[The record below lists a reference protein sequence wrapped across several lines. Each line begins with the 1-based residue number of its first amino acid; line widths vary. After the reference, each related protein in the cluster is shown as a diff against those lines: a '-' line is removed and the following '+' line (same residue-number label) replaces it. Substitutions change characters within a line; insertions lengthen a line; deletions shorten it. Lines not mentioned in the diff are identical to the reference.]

1 MSQSTRFLPALA
13 VLLAVCTG
21 AARADE
27 APLLTGIRQLT
38 HEGAR
43 SGEGYFS
50 ADGRQMIFQSER
62 EAGNPFYQMYLM
74 DLATGAVRRVSPG
87 VGKTTCGWIHP
98 AGRKVMFAST
108 QADPEARAKQDK
120 ELAERASGEKRR
132 YAWDYDPE
140 YELVEFDLV
149 DGKWKHLTNALGY
162 DAEGAYS
169 PDGTRIVFAS
179 NRDAYARE
187 LSPDDKKIF
196 EKDKSYFMD
205 IYVMKADGGDV
216 KRLTRA
222 PGYDGGPFFSADGG
236 KIAWRR
242 FSEDG
247 SKSEILTMNA
257 DGTGE
262 RQLTR
267 DGVVSWAPFFHP
279 SGDYLIFSAN
289 KEGFGNFELYIVDAE
304 GTREPVRVTDSKG
317 FDGLPAFAPDGTRL
331 AWSSARAPNGKPQI
345 FLADWNDAEA
355 RRLLG
360 IEKTWPPRPA
370 LPLTLPV
377 KEDPEARRHVEALAA
392 ESLEGRLT
400 GTPGE
405 VKATDY
411 VARAFED
418 LGLEPAGDDGT
429 WFQPFAF
436 TAGVSLGAGNR
447 LAVKGADL
455 PAPIV
460 DKTWRPLAFSMPGEV
475 KATPVVFAGY
485 GIEAPADGTQ
495 AAYDSFA
502 GLDVQGKWVLVLR
515 DLPQDLDPARKQ
527 HLLRYSELPY
537 KAATAKRHGAA
548 GLIVAPAPGVPYK
561 DPLVRLA
568 YDPAGG
574 ISALAALALDGPSSE
589 ALIKTAGVDAADL
602 AARLDKG
609 EEVPGFALPAVITI
623 AAAIDIQRETRTG
636 RNVLARLRTGAAPS
650 APMVVMGAHVD
661 HLGRGE
667 LSNSLAREDEKGQVH
682 AGADDN
688 ASGVAAMLAAARRL
702 TLQHR
707 AGTLPARRDI
717 LFAAWSGEELGVLGS
732 NHFVTQ
738 VAKETNPSSRFAA
751 YLNMDMVG
759 RLRERLSLMGIGSS
773 PVWRGLAERHSLP
786 LGLALELK
794 DDAYLPTDATPF
806 YIKGVPI
813 LQAFTGVHGEY
824 HTPRDKPELVDNM
837 GLTAISRFM
846 ERIARDLALSGDA
859 PAYLTQ
865 EKPKGEAGRKRTN
878 VYLGTIPDYAREGMK
893 GVHVSGVAKG
903 GPAEAAGLKE
913 GDVIQRLGG
922 SDIASL
928 YDYVAALNSLKV
940 GEPTEMIVERAGSPV
955 TLTVVPG
962 ARE

>member
-1 MSQSTRFLPALA
+1 MAWRSLAAAL
-13 VLLAVCTG
+13 LLAGPG
-21 AARADE
+21 ASALADE
-27 APLLTGIRQLT
+27 AALLGGIRQLT
-38 HEGAR
+38 YDGAR

-74 DLATGAVRRVSPG
+74 DLATGSVRRVSPG
-87 VGKTTCGWIHP
+87 LGKTTCGWIHP
-98 AGRKVMFAST
+98 GGRKVMFAST

-120 ELAERASGEKRR
+120 ELAERASGQTRR

-140 YELVEFDLV
+140 YELVEFDLASA
-149 DGKWKHLTNALGY
+149 KWKHLTNALGY

-179 NRDAYARE
+179 NRDAYSRE
-187 LSPDDKKIF
+187 LSPGEKAIF
-196 EKDKSYFMD
+196 DKDKSYFMD
-205 IYVMKADGGDV
+205 IYVMNADGSGV
-216 KRLTRA
+216 QRLTGA
-222 PGYDGGPFFSADGG
+222 PGYDGGPFFSADSK
-236 KIAWRR
+236 KITWRR

-247 SKSEILTMNA
+247 SKSEIFTMNA

-262 RQLTR
+262 KQLTR

-279 SGDYLIFSAN
+279 SGDYLIFGAN

-304 GTREPVRVTDSKG
+304 GNHAPVRVTDSKG
-317 FDGLPAFAPDGTRL
+317 FDGLPAFAPDGVRL
-331 AWSSARAPNGKPQI
+331 AWSSARTPNGKPQI

-360 IEKTWPPRPA
+360 IAKAWQPKPSLPLA
-370 LPLTLPV
+370 LPV
-377 KEDPEARRHVEALAA
+377 REDAEARRHVTVLASEAF
-392 ESLEGRLT
+392 EGRLA

-405 VKATDY
+405 VMATDY
-411 VARAFED
+411 VAKVFAD

-436 TAGVSLGAGNR
+436 TAGVSLGPGNR
-447 LAVKGADL
+447 LEAKGADL
-455 PAPIV
+455 PAQAI

-475 KATPVVFAGY
+475 KAAPVAFAGY
-485 GIEAPADGTQ
+485 GIEAPADGPQ
-495 AAYDSFA
+495 AASDSYA
-502 GLDVQGKWVLVLR
+502 GLDVQGKWVLIFR
-515 DLPQDLDPARKQ
+515 DLPRDLEPARKQ

-537 KAATAKRHGAA
+537 KAATARRKGAV
-548 GLIVAPAPGVPYK
+548 GLIVAPIPGVPYK

-568 YDPAGG
+568 HDPAGG
-574 ISALAALALDGPSSE
+574 ISALAALSLDGPSAQ
-589 ALIKTAGVDAADL
+589 ALLKSAGAEAADL

-609 EEVPGFALPAVITI
+609 EEVPGFQLPGVTL
-623 AAAIDIQRETRTG
+623 AATIDIQRETRTG
-636 RNVLARLRTGAAPS
+636 RNVLARLRTGAAPA
-650 APMVVMGAHVD
+650 APLVVMGAHVD
-661 HLGRGE
+661 HLGHGD

-682 AGADDN
+682 SGADDN

-702 TLQHR
+702 TLQVR
-707 AGTLPARRDI
+707 AGTLRTRRDF

-738 VAKETNPSSRFAA
+738 VAKEANPATRFAA

-773 PVWRGLAERHSLP
+773 PVWRGLAERYSLP

-824 HTPRDKPELVDNM
+824 HTPRDKPDLVDYQ

-846 ERIARDLALSGDA
+846 ERIARDLALSGDT
-859 PAYLTQ
+859 PAYLAQ
-865 EKPKGEAGRKRTN
+865 ERPKGEGGRKRSN
-878 VYLGTIPDYAREGMK
+878 VYLGTIPDYAREGVK
-893 GVHVSGVAKG
+893 GVYVSGVAKG

-913 GDVIQRLGG
+913 GDVIRRLGG
-922 SDIASL
+922 TDIASL
-928 YDYVAALNSLKV
+928 YDYVAVLNTLKV
-940 GEPTEMIVERAGSPV
+940 GQPTEMVIERAGAPV